1 MKNLYTL
8 KKQPPCEMYY
18 LIDVTPQEL
27 ARMRTIVAQYE
38 KHRTKMR
45 EKRETV
51 NRYHYSPDIE
61 IKVVY
66 KAESIE
72 ALKQQL

>member
-1 MKNLYTL
+1 
-8 KKQPPCEMYY
+8 MYY

-27 ARMRTIVAQYE
+27 TRMRTIVAQYE
-38 KHRTKMR
+38 KHRNKMR
-45 EKRETV
+45 EKQETV
-51 NRYHYSPDIE
+51 KRYQHSPDIE

-66 KAESIE
+66 VAESIE